1 MTSAVEPDV
10 GLRATT
16 RQVAVFEGWRLLKH
30 PINLLGA
37 AISIAVFLLTTWDS
51 APVFDRD
58 VISLVGCCLA
68 LTATALLTA
77 ESVASR
83 DDTYDAAELVE
94 PKPLDRDHRLVGL
107 SLALWAPVLLSL
119 LVVSCGLLWLA
130 TDSPV
135 GSIPWFELAGAPA
148 MVALGHI
155 AGVAVGRWLRFP
167 LAGVITVLVIGGIY
181 VLERACI
188 GCSGILPLPSPFL
201 PWHASVYDLPQTAG
215 RLAPVHLAYVLGFT
229 ILLAG
234 VASRRW
240 RIALVSTVVAA
251 GAAVGLTGTPDDAET
266 IVARADAWATTAP
279 LTCETRDGVE
289 YCALPGFEGWIERW
303 DEVVD
308 GVGAVVPQPLPIT
321 EIRQGFDIFDAPS
334 SAATVW
340 VGTRWTR
347 TGHPSPVAGDL
358 AASLVA
364 PTLGLPTSVQEAH
377 ALQPDLPACMRQSSV
392 SLIGEARAPT
402 SVLVTA
408 LATPSTG
415 SYVRTRIRES
425 ESEEQFGRVLVSAGE
440 LDLVDAI
447 LDHPR
452 SDVTAVLNDRW
463 SELLDPNTSSSQLAA
478 WFGEPPPERA
488 EPQFQL
494 NPEHC
499 ECNPGGG
506 FSCTSR

>member
-1 MTSAVEPDV
+1 M
-10 GLRATT
+10 RAS
-16 RQVAVFEGWRLLKH
+16 RWRLAAFEGHRLLTH
-30 PINLLGA
+30 PLNLAGA

-58 VISLVGCCLA
+58 VITLVGCCLA

-83 DDTYDAAELVE
+83 DDIYEAVE
-94 PKPLDRDHRLVGL
+94 MVDSKPMDRDHRLIGL
-107 SLALWAPVLLSL
+107 SLALWAPVLLA
-119 LVVSCGLLWLA
+119 LVVVCCGLLWFA
-130 TDSPV
+130 TDSPA
-135 GSIPWFELAGAPA
+135 GSTPWLELAGAPA
-148 MVALGHI
+148 MVAFGHVG
-155 AGVAVGRWLRFP
+155 GVAVGRWLRFP
-167 LAGVITVLVIGGIY
+167 LAGTITVLVIGGIY

-215 RLAPVHLAYVLGFT
+215 RLAPVHLAYVLGFAT
-229 ILLAG
+229 LLAG

-240 RIALVSTVVAA
+240 RIALVATVVAA
-251 GAAVGLTGTPDDAET
+251 GAVVGLTGTPDDAET

-279 LTCETRDGVE
+279 LICETRDVV
-289 YCALPGFEGWIERW
+289 YCALPGFEGWIEHW

-308 GVGAVVPQPLPIT
+308 GVGAVVPEPLPIA

-334 SAATVW
+334 SAVTVW

-347 TGHPSPVAGDL
+347 TGHPSSVAGDL
-358 AASLVA
+358 AASLAA

-425 ESEEQFGRVLVSAGE
+425 EFEEQFGRVVVSAGE

-463 SELLDPNTSSSQLAA
+463 SDLLDPNTSSSQLAA

-506 FSCTSR
+506 VSCSSR